1 MARHIL
7 RPLTLTLRLAEWQD
21 LVGAMAPIPAVL
33 LANLALRERWAWF
46 ANQALAAAAILAA
59 GGAGLATLAT
69 DRSRAGPGAILLIA
83 ALAATP
89 FLFRRPRELAGR
101 LLPLDPA
108 SPVTMLAMVGV
119 VLLVGLQLQYQA
131 GTDALAAIGRS
142 PQVRPVDILVQE
154 LPLLLIA
161 LFSVGWL
168 TRRSNG
174 AVLARLGVVRP
185 AWWQLTC
192 GLAIAGLFFAVTQ
205 GAEHLQEAIDPMQ
218 ARRLS
223 QATGH
228 YYAGISGAVGV
239 AAIALAPA
247 IAEEGLFRGAL
258 QPRLGILV
266 AALAFAAMHS
276 QYGLTVD
283 TLLVFTL
290 GAGLGL
296 VRRHLN
302 TTTAMV
308 THAGYNAVA
317 AIGLTSSLLTVA
329 GIAEA
334 GLVVAT
340 LALLQLTRNS
350 RPRSGAG

>member
-1 MARHIL
+1 
-7 RPLTLTLRLAEWQD
+7 
-21 LVGAMAPIPAVL
+21 MAPIPAVL
-33 LANLALRERWAWF
+33 LANLAVRERWAWF
-46 ANQALAAAAILAA
+46 ANQAVACGAVVAA

-69 DRSRAGPGAILLIA
+69 DRSRAVPGAILLAA
-83 ALAATP
+83 ALAAVP
-89 FLFRRPRELAGR
+89 FLFRRVRAHAGR

-108 SPVTMLAMVGV
+108 SPITMLAIVGV
-119 VLLVGLQLQYQA
+119 ILLVGLQLQYQA

-142 PQVRPVDILVQE
+142 PQVRPLDILLQE

-168 TRRSNG
+168 IRRPPRE
-174 AVLARLGVVRP
+174 VLSRLGVVRP
-185 AWWQLTC
+185 AGWHLTL
-192 GLAIAGLFFAVTQ
+192 GLVIAGLFFAVTQ
-205 GAEHLQEAIDPMQ
+205 GAEHLQEAIDPVQ
-218 ARRLS
+218 AQRLS

-228 YYAGISGAVGV
+228 YYGGISGAFG
-239 AAIALAPA
+239 IAVIAVAPA
-247 IAEEGLFRGAL
+247 VAEEGLFRGAL

-266 AALAFAAMHS
+266 AAVAFAAMHS

-296 VRRHLN
+296 LRRHLN

-317 AIGLTSSLLTVA
+317 AIGLAGSLLTVA
-329 GIAEA
+329 GFVEA
-334 GLVVAT
+334 GLGAAT
-340 LALLQLTRNS
+340 IGLFHLSKRSTGRS
-350 RPRSGAG
+350 RAA